1 MPQNDQVIL
10 AERPT
15 GMPDETN
22 LVLQAGPMPEA
33 ADGEVVLKTLYL
45 SLDPY
50 MRGRMNSGASYA
62 SPVEVGQVMQGATV
76 SEVVESRFDGL
87 APGDIVLGYGGWQR
101 YAAAPGKA
109 PAPAGS
115 RRGAHHDRPL
125 ASWGCRALPPMWACW
140 IWVSRALVRP

>member
-101 YAAAPGKA
+101 YAAAP
-109 PAPAGS
+109 
-115 RRGAHHDRPL
+115 R
-125 ASWGCRALPPMWACW
+125 
-140 IWVSRALVRP
+140 